1 MFLSPVVLRRCDLPD
16 PPDAVPEALPE
27 HPGDPGARGGGVG
40 RRRRVLGRRVVGRR
54 PRGGVAAAAAA
65 PAAAARR
72 GGGAVGGAEVG
83 QDHVARARG
92 GLVFLR
98 KSS

>member
-40 RRRRVLGRRVVGRR
+40 RRRRVLGRRIVGWR
-54 PRGGVAAAAAA
+54 PRGGVAAAA

-83 QDHVARARG
+83 QDHVARAGG
-92 GLVFLR
+92 GLFFT
-98 KSS
+98 KK